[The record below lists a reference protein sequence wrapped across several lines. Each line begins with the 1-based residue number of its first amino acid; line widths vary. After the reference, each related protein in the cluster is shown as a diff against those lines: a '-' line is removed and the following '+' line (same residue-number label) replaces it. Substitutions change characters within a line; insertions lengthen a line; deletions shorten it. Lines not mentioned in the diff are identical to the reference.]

1 MITSFFSVK
10 TFFFSLLKKDLNFL
24 FIAHLENLKNQSL
37 KVVRVDK
44 HEFELENGDVYPIPF
59 ELDVDED
66 ISVLEFQ
73 KIMDSSKELMLKIL
87 EQSNE

>member
-1 MITSFFSVK
+1 M
-10 TFFFSLLKKDLNFL
+10 KKINK
-24 FIAHLENLKNQSL
+24 IMENLKKKSL

-59 ELDVDED
+59 EFDVDED
-66 ISVLEFQ
+66 ISVEEFQ
-73 KIMDSSKELMLKIL
+73 KILDSSKEIILKIL

>member
-1 MITSFFSVK
+1 MKRKNKIM
-10 TFFFSLLKKDLNFL
+10 
-24 FIAHLENLKNQSL
+24 ENLKNKSL

-66 ISVLEFQ
+66 VSVEEFQ
-73 KIMDSSKELMLKIL
+73 KILDSSKEIMLKIL

>member
-1 MITSFFSVK
+1 MK
-10 TFFFSLLKKDLNFL
+10 RRNKLM
-24 FIAHLENLKNQSL
+24 ENLKNQSL